1 MFLDYIGGMTA
12 YRVEVTRDGK
22 WWMVAIPEVDGL
34 TQARRLEEA
43 PLMARDYIAVSL
55 DVPIEEVDVAVA
67 VIDVDGINILDAIT
81 KLEAE
86 RAEAEAARD
95 QVAEDTRR
103 LAQTLAGKKIP
114 VRDIGAILGVSHQ
127 RAHQLVG

>member
-1 MFLDYIGGMTA
+1 MHLDYIGGMTA

-22 WWMVAIPEVDGL
+22 WWMVAIPAIDGL

-43 PLMARDYIAVSL
+43 PLMAREYIAVSL
-55 DVPIEEVDVAVA
+55 DVPIEEVEVTVA
-67 VIDVDGINILDAIT
+67 VIDVDGVNILDAIT
-81 KLEAE
+81 KLETE

-95 QVAEDTRR
+95 QVAENTRR

>member
-1 MFLDYIGGMTA
+1 MTT

-22 WWMVAIPEVDGL
+22 WWMVAIPEIDGL

-43 PLMARDYIAVSL
+43 PLMARDYIAISME
-55 DVPIEEVDVAVA
+55 VPIEEVEVTVAV
-67 VIDVDGINILDAIT
+67 VDVDGINVLDALA
-81 KLEAE
+81 KLESE
-86 RAEAEAARD
+86 KAEAEAARD

-103 LAQTLAGKKIP
+103 LAQALAGKRVP

>member
-1 MFLDYIGGMTA
+1 MTA

>member
-1 MFLDYIGGMTA
+1 MTA

-22 WWMVAIPEVDGL
+22 WWMVAIPEIDGL

-43 PLMARDYIAVSL
+43 PLMARDYIAISL
-55 DVPIEEVDVAVA
+55 EVPIEEVEVAVA
-67 VIDVDGINILDAIT
+67 VIDVDGINVLDALA
-81 KLEAE
+81 KLESE
-86 RAEAEAARD
+86 KAEAEAARD

-103 LAQTLAGKKIP
+103 LAQALAGKKVP